1 LSFLLLAP
9 AAGALAAGQAPTQPS
24 FKTGVQLVRI
34 DVSVLDDQRQ
44 PVRGLQAS
52 DFTVLEDGQPRP
64 VRAFKSVDLAAATAA
79 AALTPAMTPSLATG
93 VATNR
98 VGDDTSRLI
107 FILMDRSIPAEGG
120 PMTVARRIADA
131 AVDAMAPGD
140 LAAVVTTGGGVP
152 QNLTSDRARLH
163 KTIAGSDWS
172 QGPSQAQQDD
182 PLIGKYDPLSDGRC
196 LCGLCVMD
204 TITRIANEML
214 GVPRRKVLLFV
225 GSNIIVQAGP
235 RAPSLDP
242 GCESRVRDSRE
253 RLFDALGASGLTVHS
268 IDPNGVASVG
278 PQSRASVPN
287 GQPQLD
293 PAKRL
298 AMLTEE
304 RNDLMK
310 AQGNLDVLPA
320 LTGGRTILDNNEP
333 YRMVPDVLH
342 ESDVYYL
349 LAFEPI
355 EEKGDVRHRIQVKV
369 ARKGLHVHTARY
381 TATSA
386 AGTAAAPA
394 SAASPLD
401 RALTD
406 LLPDASLP
414 IDMSVATVAGPDRDH
429 AYVGVTLDASSFA
442 AAPGIVPLEM
452 ALSASD
458 ERGRRVGGA
467 HQETTIEVPS
477 GVATDPGRSPIE
489 LQTYVTLPPGE
500 YELRAALMN
509 RTTRAASSV
518 FTHITVPPFDAS
530 TLSLS
535 DLVLGSSENGDVLP
549 EAAPAIPIAPTT
561 ARAFEPNTSVWAFLR
576 VYRTEGKSEA
586 PVTLD
591 TSILDAAGTV
601 VDHQSEQLEMAAFDG
616 RSADVRRDVPLINLE
631 AGRYVLRIEARQG
644 PAAASRTVAFTV
656 QP

>member
-1 LSFLLLAP
+1 
-9 AAGALAAGQAPTQPS
+9 
-24 FKTGVQLVRI
+24 VQLVRI

-64 VRAFKSVDLAAATAA
+64 VRAFKPVDLAAATAA
-79 AALTPAMTPSLATG
+79 AATTPGVTPSLTSG

-107 FILMDRSIPAEGG
+107 FILMDRSIPTEGG
-120 PMTVARRIADA
+120 PLTVARRVADA

-140 LAAVVTTGGGVP
+140 MAAVVTTGSGVP

-163 KTIAGSDWS
+163 KAIAEGDWS

-196 LCGLCVMD
+196 LCGLCGMD
-204 TITRIANEML
+204 TIAHIANEMR

-225 GSNIIVQAGP
+225 GSNLIVQAGP

-242 GCESRVRDSRE
+242 GCESRLRDSRE
-253 RLFDALGASGLTVHS
+253 RLVDALGTSGLTVHS
-268 IDPNGVASVG
+268 IDPNGLASVG

-287 GQPQLD
+287 GQSQIN
-293 PAKRL
+293 PAARL

-320 LTGGRTILDNNEP
+320 LTGGRTILNSNEP

-355 EEKGDVRHRIQVKV
+355 EEKGEVRHEIQVRV
-369 ARKGLHVHTARY
+369 ARKGVHVHTARY
-381 TATSA
+381 TAASA
-386 AGTAAAPA
+386 AAAAPA
-394 SAASPLD
+394 AVASPLD

-414 IDMSVATVAGPDRDH
+414 IAMSVATFAGADRDH

-442 AAPGIVPLEM
+442 AAAGTVPLEM
-452 ALSASD
+452 ALLARD
-458 ERGRRVGGA
+458 ERGRRVGGV
-467 HQETTIEVPS
+467 HQETTIEVPV
-477 GVATDPGRSPIE
+477 GVATDSARSPIE
-489 LQTYVTLPPGE
+489 LQTYITLPPGD
-500 YELRAALMN
+500 YELRAALMDK
-509 RTTRAASSV
+509 TTRAASSV
-518 FTHITVPPFDAS
+518 FTHITVPPFDGS

-535 DLVLGSSENGDVLP
+535 DLFLGGGDDAAGLP
-549 EAAPAIPIAPTT
+549 DAAPAIPIPPTT
-561 ARAFEPNTSVWAFLR
+561 VRAFDRDSSLWAFLR
-576 VYRTEGKSEA
+576 VYRGAGKSDA
-586 PVTLD
+586 PVMID
-591 TSILDAAGTV
+591 TSILDAAGKS

-616 RSADVRRDVPLINLE
+616 RGADVRREVPLIGLE
-631 AGRYVLRIEARQG
+631 AGQYVLRIEARQG
-644 PAAASRTVAFTV
+644 TATASRTVAFAV